1 MKKIKKLLYL
11 KLARKMNKNGGTSAV
26 PTIISEDSKIIGN
39 LISSG
44 IVHIDGRIEGDV
56 CCDELVVG
64 IKGSIKGLV
73 QTEKLELY
81 GTLQGKA
88 NVDSL
93 FIAKSARMIGDAT
106 HNSIAIEPGAYIDGS
121 CIRADRLQPS
131 SKQVQQINKT
141 ALSAAEHP
149 VEIAN
154 TPKTVVLSVGSS
166 NSPKKR
172 VSK

>member
-11 KLARKMNKNGGTSAV
+11 KLARKMNKNGNASSV
-26 PTIISEDSKIIGN
+26 PTIVSEDSKIIGN

-44 IVHIDGRIEGDV
+44 VVHVDGRIEGDV
-56 CCDELVVG
+56 CCDQLVVG

-73 QTEKLELY
+73 QTEKLDLY

-88 NVDSL
+88 NVDDL
-93 FIAKSARMIGDAT
+93 FIAKSAKMIGDAT

-131 SKQVQQINKT
+131 PRQIQQVSKSSSAENRPTQVAPAAKT
-141 ALSAAEHP
+141 
-149 VEIAN
+149 I
-154 TPKTVVLSVGSS
+154 VLSVGSAN
-166 NSPKKR
+166 NSKR
-172 VSK
+172 RIAK

>member
-11 KLARKMNKNGGTSAV
+11 KLARKMNKNGNASSV

-44 IVHIDGRIEGDV
+44 VVHVDGRIEGDV
-56 CCDELVVG
+56 CCDQLVVG

-73 QTEKLELY
+73 QTEKLDLY

-88 NVDSL
+88 NVDDL
-93 FIAKSARMIGDAT
+93 FIAKSAKMIGDAT

-131 SKQVQQINKT
+131 PRQMQQVSKSS
-141 ALSAAEHP
+141 LSAENRPAQLAP
-149 VEIAN
+149 AAK
-154 TPKTVVLSVGSS
+154 PVVLSVGSA
-166 NSPKKR
+166 NNPKRR
-172 VSK
+172 VAK